1 MQGQTIT
8 QLVVQH
14 IPHLVDDQILAI
26 GIREHVEL
34 TGSPRGK
41 EILDNFS
48 EYLPKFKK
56 VLPYDYDRMLRVIAS
71 MEERGLDGEQAQI
84 EAFYAVQKKK

>member
-34 TGSPRGK
+34 YFFFVEGHEKTAATH
-41 EILDNFS
+41 
-48 EYLPKFKK
+48 
-56 VLPYDYDRMLRVIAS
+56 VA
-71 MEERGLDGEQAQI
+71 
-84 EAFYAVQKKK
+84 